1 MTSIKAI
8 IVDPVGLHARPASIL
23 TKEASKFTSEIK
35 IKSGEKEGNLKSIMN
50 IMALAIKTNT
60 EVEIQATGT
69 DEKEAIVA
77 IETAM
82 KENNLI

>member
-77 IETAM
+77 IEAAM